1 MVQGFG
7 AIAWL
12 AASVSVAVGG
22 YMTTTYGAAE
32 RARLRSVETQ
42 IIDAK
47 KDIRGL
53 ETEFSARASM
63 AQLQQ
68 WSSSGEAVAYGAP
81 DAARYLASE
90 TQLAS
95 LDVHEQ
101 APDAK
106 LQVASVTSP
115 APVVQP
121 AVVQT
126 AQVEVPAQTT
136 KTAAV
141 STGTAAA
148 AKPRLQA
155 APAVAAAVAKVDR
168 ARSVASG
175 SSASAPRVTRV
186 AMLSSAT
193 MADLDRG
200 AVSEKRAL
208 R

>member
-1 MVQGFG
+1 MFQGFG

-68 WSSSGEAVAYGAP
+68 WSASGEAVAYGAP

-90 TQLAS
+90 NQLAS

-101 APDAK
+101 GADAK

-126 AQVEVPAQTT
+126 AQVQAVAPQARVAAAPTSAT
-136 KTAAV
+136 KTQ
-141 STGTAAA
+141 
-148 AKPRLQA
+148 LQA

-168 ARSVASG
+168 GRQVA
-175 SSASAPRVTRV
+175 AVQTPRVTRV
-186 AMLSSAT
+186 AMLSSST
-193 MADLDRG
+193 LADLDRG
-200 AVSEKRAL
+200 AVSEKRTL